1 MKRKKRF
8 LCVLMGLAFV
18 IFLNQPAF
26 SGTTYYVPDNFPT
39 IQEAIDA
46 AWGGDTIIV
55 RAGLY
60 TGEGNKKIRI
70 ENKVITVRSE
80 SGPEN
85 TIIDCEGD
93 GWGFYFRNV
102 SNIGELEGFRIING
116 SHSYGAGNKWEYC
129 L

>member
-8 LCVLMGLAFV
+8 LCILMGLAFV

-80 SGPEN
+80 SGIEAKAVMN
-85 TIIDCEGD
+85 
-93 GWGFYFRNV
+93 F
-102 SNIGELEGFRIING
+102 L
-116 SHSYGAGNKWEYC
+116 
-129 L
+129 